1 MKIMF
6 TLLVLILLLGAILF
20 VPVMSVIIIVAA
32 VKAGKND
39 KTNQNLTGTYQYS
52 NSVNS
57 VNSPPRKKL
66 TASAVMLLI
75 GTAFIVL
82 SAITFVAANWVKMSP
97 EGKVFALAGAAVMAF
112 AISAVSKAAAKL
124 ERTSVSFYIMG
135 TLISVLAVYTASY
148 YKFFGEWFNAHGD
161 GFGTLY
167 AVLLLISSTA
177 FFIAYPIYKKS
188 GFLYMGLSFISA
200 ALIFL
205 CVQITES
212 IEEFAPVIIMVQFVI
227 TATIHLLQ
235 PQKDTILDRPV
246 RVIGDITA
254 VIYAFLAGL
263 YVIGNTFSAT
273 GYSFFVLGIV
283 LLQLFLYGTFKKQK
297 WMYIFMNIIGIYTA
311 FIAVGMV
318 EDKFGTDF
326 IILLFAFI
334 ALVIYLANCMIPKN
348 LSASRAISFVFALI
362 GAFISLMANNDS
374 YFGINVI
381 VPITMS
387 LCIIGYGAHKEKAV
401 QILAALASPFLPFC
415 TAVYLN
421 NRFRDFFTETAQHDI
436 ETFVFGTLTLFYMAI
451 AALFIFMP
459 KIRDNGRKI
468 EFPDVMVYTNMIAAA
483 AILLNI
489 TGFSQLFMVTAALC
503 VFHFILSYFMSC
515 NITAVG
521 SAMSFI
527 ILVNHVLQHYLGKDS
542 DSEMYIMFALFA
554 VLMVISR
561 IVFPEKFAV
570 KKDGRV
576 LIDVIILSGWAAVIP
591 FPTFS
596 RVSLFLRIIAV
607 AVFMASFIKK
617 NTNKETAAVLL
628 SLSSALAA
636 VAFMTR
642 PFLTPDSSM
651 IACKIN
657 LAIFALLGIA
667 CKYIWQ
673 NHKLASKISSTIIF
687 VIAFTGLIIDSMVF
701 SNIVNKIFVL
711 AVTAAILILSF
722 FTKSK
727 TWFVA
732 SSVALVVITVFST
745 WRYFDALGWWLYL
758 FIVGII
764 LIVIAA
770 VNESCKKK
778 GESVKSTVSK
788 KFSDWTW

>member
-1 MKIMF
+1 MF
-6 TLLVLILLLGAILF
+6 TLLVLILLLAAILF
-20 VPVMSVIIIVAA
+20 VPIMSAIIIAAA
-32 VKAGKND
+32 VKASKDDKN
-39 KTNQNLTGTYQYS
+39 NQNITGTYQYS
-52 NSVNS
+52 NS

-82 SAITFVAANWVKMSP
+82 SAITFVAANWVKMPP

-112 AISAVSKAAAKL
+112 AISAVSRAAAKL
-124 ERTSVSFYIMG
+124 EGTSISFYIMG
-135 TLISVLAVYTASY
+135 TFITDVAVFTAAY
-148 YKFFGEWFNAHGD
+148 YKFFGEWFSVRGD
-161 GFGTLY
+161 GSALIY
-167 AVLLLISSTA
+167 AVLLLISSAA
-177 FFIAYPIYKKS
+177 FFIAYLIYKKAA
-188 GFLYMGLSFISA
+188 FIYTGLSFISA
-200 ALIFL
+200 ALIFI
-205 CVQITES
+205 CVQITDN
-212 IEEFAPVIIMVQFVI
+212 IEQFAPVIIMVQFAV
-227 TATIHLLQ
+227 TAAIHLLK
-235 PQKDTILDRPV
+235 PQKDTIFDRPV

-263 YVIGNTFSAT
+263 YVLCNTFDAT
-273 GYSFFVLGIV
+273 GYSFFILGIV

-311 FIAVGMV
+311 FLAVGTA

-334 ALVIYLANCMIPKN
+334 ALVIYIANCIMPKN
-348 LSASRAISFVFALI
+348 LTASRAISFVFALI
-362 GAFISLMANNDS
+362 GAFVSLIANNNS
-374 YFGINVI
+374 YFGMNVI
-381 VPITMS
+381 VPIAMS
-387 LCIIGYGAHKEKAV
+387 LCIISYGMHKEKV
-401 QILAALASPFLPFC
+401 IQVLAAVASPILPFC
-415 TAVYLN
+415 TVIYLN
-421 NRFRDFFTETAQHDI
+421 NRFRDLFVQTAHHDI
-436 ETFVFGTLTLFYMAI
+436 ETLVFGTLTLFYMAV
-451 AALFIFMP
+451 AALFIYLP
-459 KIRDNGRKI
+459 KIRENSQKSASS
-468 EFPDVMVYTNMIAAA
+468 EVMAYANMISAA

-527 ILVNHVLQHYLGKDS
+527 ILVNYVLQHYLGKES

-554 VLMVISR
+554 VLMAISR

-576 LIDVIILSGWAAVIP
+576 LIDVMILSGWAAVIP
-591 FPTFS
+591 FPVFS

-607 AVFMASFIKK
+607 AVFLASFIKK
-617 NTNKETAAVLL
+617 NTNKEAAAVLL
-628 SLSSALAA
+628 SLASSLAA
-636 VAFMTR
+636 IAFMTR

-651 IACKIN
+651 ISCKIN

-687 VIAFTGLIIDSMVF
+687 IIAFTGLIIDSMVF
-701 SNIVNKIFVL
+701 TNIVNKIFVL

-722 FTKSK
+722 YTKSK

-732 SSVALVVITVFST
+732 SSTALVAITVFST

-758 FIVGII
+758 FIVGVI
-764 LIVIAA
+764 LVIIAA
-770 VNESCKKK
+770 INEACKKK

-788 KFSDWTW
+788 KFSDWSW

>member
-1 MKIMF
+1 MF

-20 VPVMSVIIIVAA
+20 VPIMSAVIIATA
-32 VKAGKND
+32 VKASKND
-39 KTNQNLTGTYQYS
+39 KINQDLTGTYQYS
-52 NSVNS
+52 NS

-124 ERTSVSFYIMG
+124 EGTSISFYIMG
-135 TLISVLAVYTASY
+135 TLISVVAVFTAAY
-148 YKFFGEWFNAHGD
+148 YKFFGEWFSVQGD
-161 GFGTLY
+161 GFALMY
-167 AVLLLISSTA
+167 AVLLLISAAS
-177 FFIAYPIYKKS
+177 FFIAQPIYKKS
-188 GFLYMGLSFISA
+188 AFIYTGLSLISA
-200 ALIFL
+200 ALIFV
-205 CVQITES
+205 CVQITDT
-212 IEEFAPVIIMVQFVI
+212 IDQFAPVIIMVQFVI
-227 TATIHLLQ
+227 TATVHLLK

-246 RVIGDITA
+246 KVIGDITA
-254 VIYAFLAGL
+254 VIYAFLAGI
-263 YVIGNTFSAT
+263 YVLANTFNAT
-273 GYSFFVLGIV
+273 SYSFFVLGVV

-311 FIAVGMV
+311 FLAVGMAG
-318 EDKFGTDF
+318 DKFGTDF
-326 IILLFAFI
+326 IILFFAFI
-334 ALVIYLANCMIPKN
+334 TLVIYLANRMIPKN
-348 LSASRAISFVFALI
+348 LSASRAVSLVFALI
-362 GAFISLMANNDS
+362 GAFVSLMANNDS
-374 YFGINVI
+374 YFGLNVI
-381 VPITMS
+381 VPAIMS
-387 LCIIGYGAHKEKAV
+387 LCIIGYGMHKEKAV
-401 QILAALASPFLPFC
+401 QIIAAIASPILPFC

-421 NRFRDFFTETAQHDI
+421 NRFRDFLFETAHHDI
-436 ETFVFGTLTLFYMAI
+436 ETLVFGTLTLFYMAA

-459 KIRDNGRKI
+459 KIRESGKNPACS
-468 EFPDVMVYTNMIAAA
+468 EVMVYANMIAAA

-489 TGFSQLFMVTAALC
+489 TGFSQLFMITAALC

-527 ILVNHVLQHYLGKDS
+527 ILVNHVLQHYLGRES

-554 VLMVISR
+554 VLMVLSR
-561 IVFPEKFAV
+561 IIFPEKFAV

-607 AVFMASFIKK
+607 AVFIASFIKK
-617 NTNKETAAVLL
+617 NTNKEIAAVLL

-636 VAFMTR
+636 IAFMTR

-651 IACKIN
+651 ISCKIN
-657 LAIFALLGIA
+657 LGIFALLGIA

-687 VIAFTGLIIDSMVF
+687 VIVFTGLIIDSIVF
-701 SNIVNKIFVL
+701 TNIINKIFVL

-764 LIVIAA
+764 LVIIAV
-770 VNESCKKK
+770 VNEACKKN

-788 KFSDWTW
+788 KFSDWSW

>member
-20 VPVMSVIIIVAA
+20 VPVMSAIIIAAA
-32 VKAGKND
+32 VKASKDD
-39 KTNQNLTGTYQYS
+39 KTNQNLTGTYQYQYS
-52 NSVNS
+52 NPVNT
-57 VNSPPRKKL
+57 PPRKKL

-82 SAITFVAANWVKMSP
+82 SAITFVAANWVKMPP

-135 TLISVLAVYTASY
+135 TLISVVAVFTAAY
-148 YKFFGEWFNAHGD
+148 YEFFGEWFSFRGD
-161 GFGTLY
+161 GSALLFS
-167 AVLLLISSTA
+167 VLLLISA
-177 FFIAYPIYKKS
+177 AGFFIAYPIYKKT
-188 GFLYMGLSFISA
+188 GFLYTGLSFIST
-200 ALIFL
+200 ALIFV
-205 CVQITES
+205 CVQITDN
-212 IEEFAPVIIMVQFVI
+212 IEEFSPVIIMVQFMI
-227 TATIHLLQ
+227 TAVVHLLK

-246 RVIGDITA
+246 RVMGDITA
-254 VIYAFLAGL
+254 IIYAFLAGL
-263 YVIGNTFSAT
+263 YVLGNTFSAT
-273 GYSFFVLGIV
+273 GYSFFILGIV

-311 FIAVGMV
+311 FIAVGMI

-326 IILLFAFI
+326 VILLFSFI

-362 GAFISLMANNDS
+362 GAFASLIANNDN
-374 YFGINVI
+374 YFGMNVI

-387 LCIIGYGAHKEKAV
+387 LCIIGYGAHKEKVV
-401 QILAALASPFLPFC
+401 QVLAAIASPFLPFC
-415 TAVYLN
+415 TAIYLN
-421 NRFRDFFTETAQHDI
+421 NRFRGLFTEIAHHDI
-436 ETFVFGTLTLFYMAI
+436 ETLVFGTLTLFYMAV

-459 KIRDNGRKI
+459 KIRENSRKI
-468 EFPDVMVYTNMIAAA
+468 EYAQVTVYANMISAA

-489 TGFSQLFMVTAALC
+489 TGFSQLFMITAALC

-527 ILVNHVLQHYLGKDS
+527 ILVNHVLQHYLGKES
-542 DSEMYIMFALFA
+542 DNEMYIMFGLFA
-554 VLMVISR
+554 ILMVISR
-561 IVFPEKFAV
+561 IIFPEKFAV
-570 KKDGRV
+570 KKNGRV
-576 LIDVIILSGWAAVIP
+576 LIDVIILSGWAAIIP

-596 RVSLFLRIIAV
+596 RVSLFLRIISIAI
-607 AVFMASFIKK
+607 FMASFIKK

-628 SLSSALAA
+628 SMSSALAA
-636 VAFMTR
+636 IAFMTR

-651 IACKIN
+651 ISCKIN

-673 NHKLASKISSTIIF
+673 NHQLASKISSTIIF

-701 SNIVNKIFVL
+701 NNIANKIFVL

-758 FIVGII
+758 FIVGVI

-770 VNESCKKK
+770 VNEACKKK